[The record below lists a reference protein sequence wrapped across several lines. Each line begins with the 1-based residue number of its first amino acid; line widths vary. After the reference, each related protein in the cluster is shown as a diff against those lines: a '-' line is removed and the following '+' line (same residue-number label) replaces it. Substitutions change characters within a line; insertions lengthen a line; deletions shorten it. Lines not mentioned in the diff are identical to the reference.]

1 MPEDPP
7 CKILVVD
14 DEVVICELIFRLLE
28 RTGRTIHKVNSGAEA
43 ISLIEAESYD
53 LLVVDKNMPEVPGF
67 EVIKRA
73 REKDPNIATLLVTAY
88 ATDELPAELDKFGV
102 DDHVTKPF
110 NVAEFDA
117 KVRIL
122 LAKRFPA

>member
-1 MPEDPP
+1 MPDQPP

-28 RTGRTIHKVNSGAEA
+28 RSGRIIHKATSGTQA
-43 ISLIEAESYD
+43 ISMIAAEDYD
-53 LLVVDKNMPEVPGF
+53 LLVVDKNMPEIGGF

-73 REKDPNIATLLVTAY
+73 REKDKNIATLLVTAY
-88 ATDELPAELDKFGV
+88 ATDELPDELDKFGV
-102 DDHVTKPF
+102 DDYVTKPF
-110 NVAEFDA
+110 NVADFDA
-117 KVRIL
+117 KVREL